1 MYLEKK
7 NSIKFYMM
15 DIYIYIF
22 FMIKLWT
29 LYRIPSVQLCI
40 LVLLPALL
48 CLDLTSTCLI
58 LPILNSRWLVV
69 L

>member
-1 MYLEKK
+1 
-7 NSIKFYMM
+7 M

-29 LYRIPSVQLCI
+29 VSYPICQAMHLGAF
-40 LVLLPALL
+40 PALL
-48 CLDLTSTCLI
+48 CLDFTSTRLI

>member
-1 MYLEKK
+1 
-7 NSIKFYMM
+7 
-15 DIYIYIF
+15 
-22 FMIKLWT
+22 MIKLWT
-29 LYRIPSVQLCI
+29 LYRIPSVKLCI

-48 CLDLTSTCLI
+48 CLDFTSTRLI

>member
-1 MYLEKK
+1 
-7 NSIKFYMM
+7 MM

-29 LYRIPSVQLCI
+29 LYRIPSVKLCI

-48 CLDLTSTCLI
+48 CLDFTSTRLI